1 MSVCVRPLTIILA
14 LWWLFGTTCSLP
26 AQSVSP
32 WTSSQVWTPPPTVG
46 AQDRFAPAVRPWTWQ
61 LLPDELLY
69 RSYQAGPHEPRLES
83 AWLHESDDGWLWD
96 FTIGSRVGLLRYG
109 SQPGERPSGWQLD
122 LHGAAFPRLNME
134 QNYDLDAV
142 DFQAGIPLTWRDGP
156 FQGKIEY
163 RHVSAHLGD
172 EFLIRNPGYPR
183 ANYVRDSLVF
193 GGGYWMTPDVLL
205 YAEADYAFNADG
217 GAEPWHFRFGV
228 DYSPQPV
235 AEWLGWH
242 GMPFVGVN
250 GELREEADFG
260 GAINVLAGWQLRGPE
275 SDRILRFG
283 LQFYDGRSR
292 QFSFFNQ
299 HEQLIGLGLWYDY

>member
-1 MSVCVRPLTIILA
+1 MSVCARPPTYVLVTWLLLA
-14 LWWLFGTTCSLP
+14 AAHSTR
-26 AQSVSP
+26 AQSFP
-32 WTSSQVWTPPPTVG
+32 TPTQPAEWGTPPLFT
-46 AQDRFAPAVRPWTWQ
+46 QDPLAAPIRPWTWQ
-61 LLPDELLY
+61 LLPDDLLY
-69 RSYQAGPHEPRLES
+69 RSYQAGPREPRLAS

-96 FTIGSRVGLLRYG
+96 FTIGARVGLLRYG
-109 SQPGERPSGWQLD
+109 SHPGQPPSGWQLD

-134 QNYDLDAV
+134 HNYDLDAV

-156 FQGKIEY
+156 WQGKIEY

-172 EFLIRNPGYPR
+172 EFLIRNIGFPR
-183 ANYVRDSLVF
+183 VNYVRDSLVF
-193 GGGYWMTPDVLL
+193 GGGYWVTPDTLL
-205 YAEADYAFNADG
+205 YLEADYAFVTDG
-217 GAEPWHFRFGV
+217 GAEPWHFRFGI

-235 AEWLGWH
+235 VEWLGWH
-242 GMPFVGVN
+242 GMPFFGVN

-260 GAINVLAGWQLRGPE
+260 GAVNAMAGWQLRGPQ

-283 LQFYDGRSR
+283 LQIYDGRSR